1 MKVINLFI
9 AFILIFSLFTGC
21 AVKNG
26 GDVEGKEQLTEFF
39 DAHMAD
45 NPIDKKYED
54 DLKNGDKLY
63 GEVVNEYVSAWKN
76 ELIGVKICISSSS
89 FDSNGLAY
97 VSIVSAD
104 ESYSDVEFIIDKNG
118 NLKEAAVTEAATA
131 VIELEE
137 VKNAEPEI
145 DMKDEAIID
154 SDKDDS
160 AKDKSTDIN
169 DNQSVSDININEN
182 VSNDDINADTPA
194 INESDDNNATAKSED
209 DQSETDNKTADENIS
224 DDDTAK
230 SQSADNE

>member
-1 MKVINLFI
+1 MAYDN
-9 AFILIFSLFTGC
+9 SY
-21 AVKNG
+21 
-26 GDVEGKEQLTEFF
+26 GD
-39 DAHMAD
+39 
-45 NPIDKKYED
+45 
-54 DLKNGDKLY
+54 
-63 GEVVNEYVSAWKN
+63 N

-169 DNQSVSDININEN
+169 NNQ
-182 VSNDDINADTPA
+182 
-194 INESDDNNATAKSED
+194 
-209 DQSETDNKTADENIS
+209 
-224 DDDTAK
+224 
-230 SQSADNE
+230 